1 MSFFCH
7 VYVQQFNN
15 CLTIELG
22 CGMRVGINGMG
33 RIGRLALR
41 SAFGAAERQADDPRA
56 ANRLEVVHLN
66 EIKGGGA
73 ATAHLLAFDSVQGKW
88 REPIQAQGEHAL
100 AIGGKQLSFSA
111 HAAAADIP
119 WGDLGV
125 DLVLECTGKFLT
137 PETLQGHLDR
147 GAKRVIVA
155 APVKVGNV
163 LNIVVGVNHT
173 LYDPAQHRIVTA
185 ASCTTNCLAP
195 VVKVVHES
203 LGIRHGQ
210 ITTIH
215 NPTNTNLVVDAPHKD
230 LRRARSAMESLA
242 PTTTGSATAIALI
255 YPELKGKLNGH
266 AVRAPVL
273 NASLTDC
280 VFELQ
285 RATTAEEVNA
295 LFAAAAAGPLAGIL
309 GYETR
314 PLVSADYARD
324 TRSSIVDALSTMVTD
339 GTLLKVYAWY
349 DNEMGYACRMVDLAA
364 HMDRQGL

>member
-1 MSFFCH
+1 MK
-7 VYVQQFNN
+7 
-15 CLTIELG
+15 
-22 CGMRVGINGMG
+22 VGINGMG

-41 SAFGAAERQADDPRA
+41 AAMGAAERPADDPRA
-56 ANRLEVVHLN
+56 GNRLEVVHLN
-66 EIKGGGA
+66 EIKGGAA
-73 ATAHLLAFDSVQGKW
+73 ATAHLLAFDTVQGRW
-88 REPIQAQGEHAL
+88 RADIAAEGDDTIRIDGQRLKFTSHAT
-100 AIGGKQLSFSA
+100 AG
-111 HAAAADIP
+111 DIP

-137 PETLQGHLDR
+137 PETIQGHLAR

-155 APVKVGNV
+155 APVKVGDV
-163 LNIVVGVNHT
+163 LNIVVGVNHD
-173 LYDPAQHRIVTA
+173 LYDPAKHRIVTA

-195 VVKVVHES
+195 VVKVVHEAI
-203 LGIRHGQ
+203 GIRHGQ

-215 NPTNTNLVVDAPHKD
+215 DPTNTNVVVDAPHKD
-230 LRRARSAMESLA
+230 LRRARSAMASLA

-295 LFAAAAAGPLAGIL
+295 LFEAAATSGPLQGIL

-324 TRSSIVDALSTMVTD
+324 TRSSIVDAPSTMVTD

-349 DNEMGYACRMVDLAA
+349 DNEMGYACRMVDLAC
-364 HMDRQGL
+364 HLHSVGL

>member
-1 MSFFCH
+1 MK
-7 VYVQQFNN
+7 
-15 CLTIELG
+15 
-22 CGMRVGINGMG
+22 VGINGMG

-41 SAFGAAERQADDPRA
+41 AAMGAAHRPADDPRQ
-56 ANRLEVVHLN
+56 ANRLDVVHLN
-66 EIKGGGA
+66 ELKGGAA
-73 ATAHLLAFDSVQGKW
+73 ATAHLLAFDSIQGQW
-88 REPIQAQGEHAL
+88 RD
-100 AIGGKQLSFSA
+100 AISAEEERAIRINQQKLTFST
-111 HAAAADIP
+111 HAAPADIP
-119 WGDLGV
+119 WGDMGV
-125 DLVLECTGKFLT
+125 ELVLECTGKFLT
-137 PETLQGHLDR
+137 PETLQGHFDR

-163 LNIVVGVNHT
+163 LNVVVGVNHER
-173 LYDPAQHRIVTA
+173 YNPANDRIVTA

-195 VVKVVHES
+195 VVKVIQEN

-230 LRRARSAMESLA
+230 LRRARSAMLSLA

-285 RATTAEEVNA
+285 RSTTAEEVNA
-295 LFAAAAAGPLAGIL
+295 LFAAAARGPLAGIL
-309 GYETR
+309 GYEER
-314 PLVSADYARD
+314 PLVSADYAGD

-349 DNEMGYACRMVDLAA
+349 DNEMGYACRMVDLAC
-364 HMDRQGL
+364 HMQSTGI

>member
-1 MSFFCH
+1 
-7 VYVQQFNN
+7 
-15 CLTIELG
+15 
-22 CGMRVGINGMG
+22 MRVGINGMG

-41 SAFGAAERQADDPRA
+41 AACGAVARPADDPRA
-56 ANRLEVVHLN
+56 GNRLDVVHLN
-66 EIKGGGA
+66 ELKGGVA
-73 ATAHLLAFDSVQGKW
+73 ATAHLLEFDSVQGRW
-88 REPIQAQGEHAL
+88 RETISSEGDDTVL
-100 AIGGKQLSFSA
+100 LGDRRLGFSA
-111 HAAAADIP
+111 HATAGAIP

-155 APVKVGNV
+155 APVKVGDV
-163 LNIVVGVNHT
+163 LNIVVGVNDH
-173 LYDPAQHRIVTA
+173 LYQPARHRIVTA

-195 VVKVVHES
+195 VVKVVHEH

-215 NPTNTNLVVDAPHKD
+215 DPTNTNVVVDAPHKD
-230 LRRARSAMESLA
+230 LRRARSAMLSLA

-280 VFELQ
+280 VFELK
-285 RATTAEEVNA
+285 RETSAAEVNA
-295 LFAAAAAGPLAGIL
+295 LFAQAARGPLAGIL
-309 GYETR
+309 GYEER

-349 DNEMGYACRMVDLAA
+349 DNEMGYACRMVDLACQLE
-364 HMDRQGL
+364 RQGL

>member
-1 MSFFCH
+1 MK
-7 VYVQQFNN
+7 
-15 CLTIELG
+15 
-22 CGMRVGINGMG
+22 VGINGMG

-41 SAFGAAERQADDPRA
+41 AAMGAAERQADDPRA
-56 ANRLEVVHLN
+56 GNRLEVVHLN
-66 EIKGGGA
+66 ELKGGAA

-88 REPIQAQGEHAL
+88 RADIRAEGEDM
-100 AIGGKQLSFSA
+100 IRIDDRKLSFSS
-111 HAAAADIP
+111 HAIAAEIP

-125 DLVLECTGKFLT
+125 EVVLECTGKFLT

-155 APVKVGNV
+155 APVKTGGV
-163 LNIVVGVNHT
+163 LNMVVGINHEA
-173 LYDPAQHRIVTA
+173 YDPARDHIVTA

-195 VVKVVHES
+195 VVKVVHEN

-215 NPTNTNLVVDAPHKD
+215 DPTNTNLVVDAPHKD
-230 LRRARSAMESLA
+230 LRRARSSLMSLA

-285 RATTAEEVNA
+285 RESSAQEVNA
-295 LFAAAAAGPLAGIL
+295 LFKAAAQGPLAGIL
-309 GYETR
+309 GYEER
-314 PLVSADYARD
+314 PLVSVDYARD
-324 TRSSIVDALSTMVTD
+324 TRSAIIDALSTMVTD

-349 DNEMGYACRMVDLAA
+349 DNEMGYACRMVDLAC
-364 HMDRQGL
+364 HMEAVGI

>member
-1 MSFFCH
+1 MK
-7 VYVQQFNN
+7 
-15 CLTIELG
+15 
-22 CGMRVGINGMG
+22 VGINGMG

-41 SAFGAAERQADDPRA
+41 AAMGAAERQMDDPRA
-56 ANRLEVVHLN
+56 DNRLEVVHLN
-66 EIKGGGA
+66 ELKGGAA
-73 ATAHLLAFDSVQGKW
+73 ATAHLVQFDSVQGRW
-88 REPIQAQGEHAL
+88 RADIAAEGESVIRINDRKL
-100 AIGGKQLSFSA
+100 GFSSHVSA
-111 HAAAADIP
+111 SEIP

-147 GAKRVIVA
+147 GSKRVIVA
-155 APVKVGNV
+155 APVKVGDV
-163 LNIVVGVNHT
+163 LNIVVGVNHH
-173 LYDPAQHRIVTA
+173 LYDPAKHRIVTA

-195 VVKVVHES
+195 VVKVIHEGI
-203 LGIRHGQ
+203 GIRHGQ

-215 NPTNTNLVVDAPHKD
+215 DPTNTNLMVDAPHKD
-230 LRRARSAMESLA
+230 LRRARSAMLSLA

-280 VFELQ
+280 VFELK
-285 RATTAEEVNA
+285 RETSAEEVNR
-295 LFAAAAAGPLAGIL
+295 LFAEAAKGSLAGIL
-309 GYETR
+309 GYEER

-349 DNEMGYACRMVDLAA
+349 DNEMGYACRMVDLAC
-364 HMDRQGL
+364 HMQQQGI